1 MANLNSMEMS
11 AALSND
17 SRISIKKSLFSKKA
31 IYNNTQ
37 STIKFEKKEYT
48 ADEGARIQQFFR
60 GSADEIAKRA
70 EAVSKF
76 QETGLGNYLVEMGI
90 SDDHNFMVACL
101 YHYDQLRYK
110 PTTEVLVFEGKAAQ
124 KVVEKF

>member
-1 MANLNSMEMS
+1 MRVTLLLHFVLELA
-11 AALSND
+11 
-17 SRISIKKSLFSKKA
+17 
-31 IYNNTQ
+31 
-37 STIKFEKKEYT
+37 
-48 ADEGARIQQFFR
+48 
-60 GSADEIAKRA
+60 
-70 EAVSKF
+70 

-90 SDDHNFMVACL
+90 SDDHNFMAACL